1 MQTREYLKITDA
13 KAGMEV
19 ELDSA
24 FTCHHTGKA
33 TLHADEGGLLWFW
46 CDYGQ
51 HFLTG
56 QAHDGYYIGVYPCL

>member
-24 FTCHHTGKA
+24 FTCHKSGKA
-33 TLHADEGGLLWFW
+33 TLYDTEGLLWFH
-46 CDYGQ
+46 CDNGQ
-51 HFLTG
+51 HFLAG
-56 QAHDGYYIGVYPCL
+56 QAQDGYYIGVYPCL